1 MLPEQWTTD
10 RLLMRD
16 VMDADSKRLLA
27 IFNANAHIGA
37 WDPTFQPVPQ
47 AEMDGVVADSLAG
60 RNARGYAFQMQA
72 ICWGPA
78 GEHPGAVIGYYHL
91 IFGAPK
97 PHLIWISLMVFDP
110 AVQNR
115 RCGSEMLAGL
125 GQQLRALAVYRAV
138 WVEVWLKNWPA
149 LRLWTKA
156 GFDRIIKIGGDPV
169 LTPDGN
175 ANVVLE
181 QELVR
186 GREGERVIVT

>member
-1 MLPEQWTTD
+1 MNTP
-10 RLLMRD
+10 
-16 VMDADSKRLLA
+16 S
-27 IFNANAHIGA
+27 
-37 WDPTFQPVPQ
+37 
-47 AEMDGVVADSLAG
+47 
-60 RNARGYAFQMQA
+60 
-72 ICWGPA
+72 
-78 GEHPGAVIGYYHL
+78 
-91 IFGAPK
+91 
-97 PHLIWISLMVFDP
+97 
-110 AVQNR
+110 
-115 RCGSEMLAGL
+115 GSEMLAGL

-186 GREGERVIVT
+186 G